1 MALDYFVSDRIKI
14 VTNLSFTYTKNRKNY
29 SDLLGIAYKRM
40 PNLPI
45 FERDNDGNSTGYYHN
60 IPTTISEKLRKGED
74 DLVLQMNPVGLA
86 NLATNDETSYKVSP
100 EFQLVYNLL
109 GTEEGK
115 SQLKYEGKIVFD
127 IFNNYVDKYLPSSLN
142 EKKDGDQKKLVN
154 NSFAKSYKS
163 LGITTTHTLTFIPH
177 FKNEDHSMMMMAR
190 GQLTDGSSTTQETEV
205 YGLPTGSITNTGA
218 EGVIANGNTF
228 SSSAGQWRSL
238 YFTYS
243 IHYAYKGR
251 YMFDFSVRQDGA
263 PSSAPTT
270 GGERSRPCQC
280 AGTSTG
286 NRGCREQRNGCQCCQ
301 SVRDG
306 VS

>member
-1 MALDYFVSDRIKI
+1 MKNAALKI
-14 VTNLSFTYTKNRKNY
+14 LLLS
-29 SDLLGIAYKRM
+29 
-40 PNLPI
+40 P
-45 FERDNDGNSTGYYHN
+45 H
-60 IPTTISEKLRKGED
+60 
-74 DLVLQMNPVGLA
+74 
-86 NLATNDETSYKVSP
+86 
-100 EFQLVYNLL
+100 LL

-251 YMFDFSVRQDGA
+251 YMFDFSVRQDGSTKFGPDNRWGTFPA
-263 PSSAPTT
+263 VSMRWNVNREPWMQRTEKWLSMLSIRPGWGIVT
-270 GGERSRPCQC
+270 G
-280 AGTSTG
+280 
-286 NRGCREQRNGCQCCQ
+286 CCQ
-301 SVRDG
+301 
-306 VS
+306 